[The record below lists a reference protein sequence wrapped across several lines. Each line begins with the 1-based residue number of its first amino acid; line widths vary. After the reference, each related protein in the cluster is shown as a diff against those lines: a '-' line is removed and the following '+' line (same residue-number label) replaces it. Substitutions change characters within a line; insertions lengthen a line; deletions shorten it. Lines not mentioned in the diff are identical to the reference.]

1 LSAQTVAEKM
11 HIQPGM
17 KIGFFN
23 AQANVDKLL
32 GDIPD
37 DVEVSQKL
45 ENTEL
50 DFILA
55 FMEDRQMLEA
65 YLYSLK
71 NAIAD
76 DGALWLAYHNDSASL
91 DTDINRDIIHKYCKQ
106 LDLKGGA
113 MVSINNDWTGLRFK
127 KI

>member
-1 LSAQTVAEKM
+1 M
-11 HIQPGM
+11 HIKPGM

-23 AQANVDKLL
+23 APENIDQLL
-32 GDIPD
+32 GNIPD
-37 DVEVSQKL
+37 DVEVSRKL

-50 DFILA
+50 DLILA

-76 DGALWLAYHNDSASL
+76 EGALWLAYHKGSSSM
-91 DTDINRDIIHKYCKQ
+91 DTDINRDIMHQYCKQ
-106 LDLKGGA
+106 LDLVGGD